1 MIQVHHRELS
11 EQRAEFERLLSDQHD
26 QHQRDLLSM
35 KTKTQEHRNQP
46 KSNPEIA
53 SPIIAPPQIADP
65 LLASPQTADSLL
77 APSQPTIPSSLPNK
91 PQIPSSLQSQ
101 NAVPEIPS
109 QISATPPSFTP
120 YSSSGSGVG
129 NVSVHIISEFA
140 HTFELEPRL
149 ALEKKGIA
157 TLFEFFMFIA
167 KEYTTLK
174 DAFSPVSSG
183 EATLGSAISHF
194 QSILMALK
202 RPGEANASALT
213 LLAVDHFC
221 SQFSLRIRSTLVAAA
236 ALSQTQRSR
245 IHVSVSPTLPAQYA
259 STSFNML
266 PGIKEIL
273 SGSVPL
279 PSLVNFVLDRLCYVP
294 DAPVRLDSAKQIYYA
309 IDGSSF
315 TNCMDL
321 MSTITTQFNVCSN
334 WKGSPFSDDSDR
346 IDHFLGICPIVVRNA
361 WIEYAS
367 LPNSNVDMLRLSW
380 SEFEN
385 KIQTVWSSAM
395 GKERLFMKYG
405 QSPPLIKTARP
416 LPPSAPAPAL
426 VPARPLVHP
435 PNALSLGSGDVTL
448 SCKGCNASFIW
459 TADQQIFH
467 SSRGF
472 DNQPRWCPVCKAAN
486 TSHYTG
492 VKDLN
497 CYDFAAG
504 KCVRENCRFSHD
516 SPKAP
521 LPVANLAIANQP
533 HRDPADIS
541 DDELSDDE
549 GFSLYQPRKR
559 TLVFDSRIKNA

>member
-1 MIQVHHRELS
+1 M
-11 EQRAEFERLLSDQHD
+11 
-26 QHQRDLLSM
+26 
-35 KTKTQEHRNQP
+35 N
-46 KSNPEIA
+46 A
-53 SPIIAPPQIADP
+53 SPIIASES
-65 LLASPQTADSLL
+65 SPT
-77 APSQPTIPSSLPNK
+77 
-91 PQIPSSLQSQ
+91 
-101 NAVPEIPS
+101 
-109 QISATPPSFTP
+109 F
-120 YSSSGSGVG
+120 SSGSGVG
-129 NVSVHIISEFA
+129 NPSLHIISEFA
-140 HTFELEPRL
+140 DTFALEPKL

-157 TLFEFFMFIA
+157 TLYEFFHHIA
-167 KEYTTLK
+167 KEYPTLEN
-174 DAFSPVSSG
+174 AFSSVSEGASL
-183 EATLGSAISHF
+183 ESAISRF
-194 QSILMALK
+194 KSILKALK
-202 RPGEANASALT
+202 KPGAANTAALT

-221 SQFSLRIRSTLVAAA
+221 SQFSLRIRSCLLAAA
-236 ALSQTQRSR
+236 ALTHVQRTE
-245 IHVSVSPTLPAQYA
+245 IDISVCPSLPSKYA
-259 STSFNML
+259 STSFHML
-266 PGIKEIL
+266 PGVAQIL
-273 SGSVPL
+273 DGAVPL
-279 PSLVNFVLDRLCYVP
+279 PSLVEFVLERLCYVP
-294 DAPVRLDSAKQIYYA
+294 DAPVRLDSAKQTYYA

-467 SSRGF
+467 RSRGF

>member
-11 EQRAEFERLLSDQHD
+11 EQRAEFERLLSNQHD

-309 IDGSSF
+309 IDGSSC

-321 MSTITTQFNVCSN
+321 MSTVTTQFYMCSN

-380 SEFEN
+380 SEFEH
-385 KIQTVWSSAM
+385 KIQAVWSSAL
-395 GKERLFMKYG
+395 GKERLLKRYG
-405 QSPPLIKTARP
+405 QPLHPVPLNQTVTARP
-416 LPPSAPAPAL
+416 RLQPAPAPA
-426 VPARPLVHP
+426 PTTP
-435 PNALSLGSGDVTL
+435 PTDLNLKSGDAQLT
-448 SCKGCNASFIW
+448 CKGCNASFVW
-459 TADQQIFH
+459 TMEQQTFH
-467 SSRGF
+467 KTMGF
-472 DNQPRWCPVCKAAN
+472 DNQPCWCPTCKA
-486 TSHYTG
+486 
-492 VKDLN
+492 VKPARAHDSKHLQ
-497 CYDFAAG
+497 CLDFAKG
-504 KCVRENCRFSHD
+504 DCIRGGNCKYGHS
-516 SPKAP
+516 AP
-521 LPVANLAIANQP
+521 IPVNNLAITNAA
-533 HRDPADIS
+533 HVDPADVL
-541 DDELSDDE
+541 DDIDDDE
-549 GFSLYQPRKR
+549 GFELYKPRKKA
-559 TLVFDSRIKNA
+559 VFFDSRIKNA